1 MAQVNT
7 MPYAEKISSLSE
19 NPEQLEKIYQEALKV
34 GESASFQAAIEE
46 NHTFS
51 PDNLLYAAWFY
62 RLKHTAE
69 RAKSFAIAWVWV
81 VPLALANG
89 LLFWILSDD
98 TRFTIEI
105 TGPHFTFSNDWLP
118 VVFLFAA
125 PILAAFILIYFTIIG
140 RKSRLTAAVLSIA
153 MVFGGLYVLL
163 TYQQTGSR
171 PFQAQYLTLMAIHL
185 PLLAWAGV
193 GIFLIHE
200 HRDPA
205 NRFAFL
211 IKSLEIFIM
220 GGLFAIAGGLFT
232 GITFGLFDAL
242 NINMPDAVIRL
253 FAAGGTGLIS
263 VVAVAVLYNPTVS
276 PSDQAFTEGLSKLI
290 ALLMRFMLPLTLLVL
305 LVYSTFIPFNF
316 RAPFE
321 NRDVLIIYN
330 VMLFAVVALLVGA
343 TPITKSDLSPR
354 MMRWLRL
361 GISAVATMALLV
373 SVYALAAILYRTSID
388 RLTPNRLAFIGWN
401 GINILL
407 LILLLIYQYQAKTKE
422 WLQQLYRAYSA
433 GTILYGVWTV
443 VVILAIPWLFGVD
456 QGDID
461 HLPATI
467 QMLIYEEPAPIL
479 LKCATSPHIYLLED
493 GEKRWINT
501 IDTFEDRGYV
511 WQDVHFIT
519 CNSLRS
525 IPDGETIPPNLGLP
539 PQP

>member
-1 MAQVNT
+1 
-7 MPYAEKISSLSE
+7 
-19 NPEQLEKIYQEALKV
+19 
-34 GESASFQAAIEE
+34 
-46 NHTFS
+46 
-51 PDNLLYAAWFY
+51 
-62 RLKHTAE
+62 
-69 RAKSFAIAWVWV
+69 
-81 VPLALANG
+81 
-89 LLFWILSDD
+89 
-98 TRFTIEI
+98 
-105 TGPHFTFSNDWLP
+105 
-118 VVFLFAA
+118 
-125 PILAAFILIYFTIIG
+125 
-140 RKSRLTAAVLSIA
+140 
-153 MVFGGLYVLL
+153 
-163 TYQQTGSR
+163 
-171 PFQAQYLTLMAIHL
+171 
-185 PLLAWAGV
+185 
-193 GIFLIHE
+193 
-200 HRDPA
+200 
-205 NRFAFL
+205 
-211 IKSLEIFIM
+211 
-220 GGLFAIAGGLFT
+220 
-232 GITFGLFDAL
+232 
-242 NINMPDAVIRL
+242 
-253 FAAGGTGLIS
+253 
-263 VVAVAVLYNPTVS
+263 
-276 PSDQAFTEGLSKLI
+276 
-290 ALLMRFMLPLTLLVL
+290 
-305 LVYSTFIPFNF
+305 
-316 RAPFE
+316 
-321 NRDVLIIYN
+321 
-330 VMLFAVVALLVGA
+330 
-343 TPITKSDLSPR
+343 
-354 MMRWLRL
+354 
-361 GISAVATMALLV
+361 MALLV

>member
-1 MAQVNT
+1 MSYHET
-7 MPYAEKISSLSE
+7 ISSLSE
-19 NPEQLEKIYQEALKV
+19 NPEQLEQIYQEALKL
-34 GESASFQAAIEE
+34 GETAAFQEAIEE
-46 NHTFS
+46 NHAFA
-51 PDNLLYAAWFY
+51 PGNLLFAAWFY

-89 LLFWILSDD
+89 LLLWILSDD
-98 TRFTIEI
+98 ARFTIEI
-105 TGPHFTFSNDWLP
+105 TGPNFNFSNDWLP

-125 PILAAFILIYFTIIG
+125 PISAAFILIYFTVIG
-140 RKSRLTAAVLSIA
+140 RKSWLIATVLSVA
-153 MVFGGLYVLL
+153 MIIGGVYVLL

-171 PFQAQYLTLMAIHL
+171 PFQEQYLTLMALHL
-185 PLLAWAGV
+185 PLLAWTGV
-193 GIFLIHE
+193 GIFLIFE

-220 GGLFAIAGGLFT
+220 GGLFALAGGLFT

-242 NINMPDAVIRL
+242 NIDMPDAVLRL
-253 FAAGGTGLIS
+253 FAAGGAGLIS
-263 VVAVAVLYNPTVS
+263 VVAVAILYNPTVS

-305 LVYSTFIPFNF
+305 LVYSAFIPFNF

-343 TPITKSDLSPR
+343 TPITQADLSPR
-354 MMRWLRL
+354 LMRWLRL
-361 GISAVATMALLV
+361 GISAVAALALLV
-373 SVYALAAILYRTSID
+373 SIYALTAILYRTSID

-401 GINILL
+401 FLNVIL
-407 LILLLIYQYQAKTKE
+407 LILLLYYQFQAGAND

-433 GTILYGVWTV
+433 GTVLYALWTF

-467 QMLIYEEPAPIL
+467 QMLIYEEPDPIL
-479 LKCATSPHIYLLED
+479 LKCASSPHIYLLED
-493 GEKRWINT
+493 GEKRWINN
-501 IDTFEDRGYV
+501 IDTFNDRGYV
-511 WQDVHFIT
+511 WQDVRFT
-519 CNSLRS
+519 SCNNLRN